1 MWTYNYNYA
10 DELYHH
16 GVLGMKW
23 GRRKTPI
30 QRYQSRRASLV
41 NRYERNNAKANTYR
55 ALLAKPNSQKRQAKA
70 AKYQAKLDSAERR
83 AAKARARLAKGKSIS
98 RGQSKRIARADMY
111 RAKVAKYSAK
121 DDRYKAKLNK
131 YEYRKAKI
139 QKRIERIDTKI
150 AKSQMN
156 KSSINKGRSYVRSR

>member
-55 ALLAKPNSQKRQAKA
+55 TLLTRGQKGCFI
-70 AKYQAKLDSAERR
+70 YCTDSAL
-83 AAKARARLAKGKSIS
+83 ANYFKARLN
-98 RGQSKRIARADMY
+98 
-111 RAKVAKYSAK
+111 
-121 DDRYKAKLNK
+121 YK
-131 YEYRKAKI
+131 
-139 QKRIERIDTKI
+139 
-150 AKSQMN
+150 
-156 KSSINKGRSYVRSR
+156 

>member
-41 NRYERNNAKANTYR
+41 NRYE
-55 ALLAKPNSQKRQAKA
+55 
-70 AKYQAKLDSAERR
+70 
-83 AAKARARLAKGKSIS
+83 
-98 RGQSKRIARADMY
+98 
-111 RAKVAKYSAK
+111 
-121 DDRYKAKLNK
+121 
-131 YEYRKAKI
+131 
-139 QKRIERIDTKI
+139 
-150 AKSQMN
+150 
-156 KSSINKGRSYVRSR
+156 